1 MGLLK
6 GPKIKMPLV
15 ADGELLVG
23 RMHLSE
29 ETPPGGSHL
38 PPQFFTS
45 SRRSWAKEVA
55 SCSASCRQP
64 TFLPV
69 A

>member
-23 RMHLSE
+23 RMHLVRRHLPVE
-29 ETPPGGSHL
+29 ATL